1 MAKKG
6 KRDRISFMGL
16 LFRIAVAI
24 AAVAL
29 VISYFSI
36 FINPAKVWY
45 TSLFGLY
52 YIPIVIINVVLLSM
66 AVVRWS
72 ASAWLP
78 VIVLLPSF
86 FFFLRHFVNFQDEHK
101 PHTENTYKIIT
112 YNTGQYSSSDMEIS
126 PKECKRQVASYIESV
141 NPDIACFQEF
151 YTSSPSNISSFL
163 PSHPHKHYH
172 LVKVRDNYYFGNLI
186 ASKRPIVSS
195 GKITFSKSTNL
206 AIYADVIFGKDTLRI
221 YNNHLES
228 FSLSPSA
235 LVKTLRTGTHTISDE
250 LKDVHEKMKI
260 SNIKRASQVDK
271 VLSHIQQSRYHS
283 IICGDFNDTPMSYTY
298 QQLRKVSKDTFI
310 EAGKGFSSTY
320 SFLWPLLRIDYI
332 LVPDSY
338 EVQSHLTP
346 KIRYSDHYPVI
357 TEIYKSI

>member
-1 MAKKG
+1 MAKRG
-6 KRDRISFMGL
+6 KRKRVSFLGFM
-16 LFRIAVAI
+16 FRIAVAI

-36 FINPAKVWY
+36 FINPDKVWFS
-45 TSLFGLY
+45 SLFGLY
-52 YIPIVIINVVLLSM
+52 YIPIVIINVILLSI

-78 VIVLLPSF
+78 VIVLLPSL
-86 FFFLRHFVNFQDEHK
+86 FFLRHFVNIHDEHK
-101 PHTENTYKIIT
+101 PHTRDNYKIIT
-112 YNTGQYSSSDMEIS
+112 YNTGQYSSSDMDIS
-126 PKECKRQVASYIESV
+126 KGECKRQVASYIE
-141 NPDIACFQEF
+141 NEDPDVVCFQEF
-151 YTSSPSNISSFL
+151 YTDSPSEIANFL
-163 PSHPHKHYH
+163 PTHPHKHYH
-172 LVKVRDNYYFGNLI
+172 LVKIRDDYYFGNLI
-186 ASKRPIVSS
+186 ASKRAIVSS
-195 GKITFSKSTNL
+195 GKITFKQSTNL
-206 AIYADVIFGKDTLRI
+206 SIYADIVFDNETIRV
-221 YNNHLES
+221 YNNHLQS

-235 LVKTLRTGTHTISDE
+235 LVKRLRTGTRTISNE
-250 LKDVHEKMKI
+250 LKDVHEKMRI

-271 VLSHIQQSRYHS
+271 VLNHIKGSKYPS

-298 QQLRKVSKDTFI
+298 QQLRKVSKDTFL

-338 EVQSHLTP
+338 DVQTHKTP
-346 KIRYSDHYPVI
+346 RIRYSDHYPVI